1 MDPPAGRV
9 LYLFDEP
16 TTGLH
21 PSDVDRLLRLFGR
34 LLDAG
39 HTIVC
44 VEHDLDLI
52 SRAGHIIDLG
62 PEGGDEGGTVIIQGT
77 PAEVAACAPSHTGAA
92 LRAYAGSGLSR
103 RP

>member
-1 MDPPAGRV
+1 MGTPPGRI

-21 PSDVDRLLRLFGR
+21 PSDVDRLLRLFGK
-34 LLDAG
+34 LLAAG
-39 HTIVC
+39 HTIVA

-52 SRAGHIIDLG
+52 SRAGHVIDLG
-62 PEGGDEGGTVIIQGT
+62 PEGGDEGGALVVQGPPEAVT
-77 PAEVAACAPSHTGAA
+77 ACPASYTGAA
-92 LRAYAGSGLSR
+92 LRNDFGRELSR